1 MLLQREN
8 KKQEESMRMKG
19 QIRKWLTGVLSLAVC
34 AGVFAGCDVGS
45 DNFGKISGA
54 FYTVE
59 EAYEAGYL
67 TREDLMSIAY
77 YHNGGREYNENC
89 MPESYQP
96 APMQPEEIDTA
107 TANAIKDEYIE
118 EFRPDYEATR
128 EDIFIDHYYGCYN
141 GAFAVII
148 SDNFSDFPG
157 VIDFVEIDGVTFY
170 YPLVN
175 YIKIWKI
182 S

>member
-1 MLLQREN
+1 
-8 KKQEESMRMKG
+8 MRMKG
-19 QIRKWLTGVLSLAVC
+19 RIQKWLTGVLSLAVC

-128 EDIFIDHYYGCYN
+128 EDVFIDHYYGCYN
-141 GAFAVII
+141 QAFAVII
-148 SDNFSDFPG
+148 SDNFSGFPG

>member
-1 MLLQREN
+1 
-8 KKQEESMRMKG
+8 MRMKG
-19 QIRKWLTGVLSLAVC
+19 QIRKWLAGVLSLALC

-54 FYTVE
+54 FYTME

-96 APMQPEEIDTA
+96 APMQPEEIDMA

-148 SDNFSDFPG
+148 SDNFSGFPG